1 VAPWIAEMVGD
12 LPALLRAR
20 DEESPEAAVAR
31 RRREARRAWEAALP
45 ITYQWARLDHPLLAS
60 RVKVERL
67 PTKPPTD
74 RRVVFFGDPGVGKTL
89 LAVALLRAL
98 AESTI
103 ETTSFDRDEDTRA
116 IVRRF
121 HFASAHRLGTAGVA
135 IHGDYDAIRTAMRAR
150 VLLLDDLG
158 AGSAIPSNPI
168 PDIIAERHAEDRTTW
183 ITTGLSAKEIV
194 DRYGGGVAR
203 RVLERASLVEM
214 GRF

>member
-20 DEESPEAAVAR
+20 EPESEEAVLAR
-31 RRREARRAWEAALP
+31 RRGEARRAWEAALP
-45 ITYQWARLDHPLLAS
+45 ITYQWTRLDHPLLGS
-60 RVKVERL
+60 RVKLERL
-67 PTKPPTD
+67 PTKPPSD
-74 RRVVFFGDPGVGKTL
+74 RRVVFFGDAGVGKTS

-103 ETTSFDRDEDTRA
+103 ATTSFDRDEDVRA

-135 IHGDYDAIRTAMRAR
+135 VHGDPDSIRTAMRAR

-158 AGSAIPSNPI
+158 SERSIPSNPI
-168 PDIIAERHAEDRTTW
+168 PDIIAERHSEDRTTW

-194 DRYGGGVAR
+194 NRYGGGVAR
-203 RVLERASLVEM
+203 RVLENALLV
-214 GRF
+214 GIGP